1 MKLNHRFKVLGAL
14 LLLLSIAFPI
24 SRSCSPVRY
33 EDAAGKTIVPDKNGS
48 VPPDARVIE
57 NYDYVFT
64 SFNSTKT
71 DDWLKLS
78 IYIWPILVLGILAWK
93 RKGRIAL
100 AIRILEPL
108 FIGYSAYVVDVIATF
123 FTSGRAS
130 GAYIAFA
137 ALGIYTVGT
146 VWEDINAFR
155 DWRRARR

>member
-14 LLLLSIAFPI
+14 LLLVSLAFPI
-24 SRSCSPVRY
+24 ARSCSPVRY

-57 NYDYVFT
+57 NYNYVFEIT
-64 SFNSTKT
+64 STE
-71 DDWLKLS
+71 DRWKLWS
-78 IYIWPILVLGILAWK
+78 VFIWPILVLVILAWK
-93 RKGRIAL
+93 RKGIIAL
-100 AIRILEPL
+100 AIRVLEPL
-108 FIGYSAYVVDVIATF
+108 FIVGSGYSIDVISTL

-137 ALGIYTVGT
+137 ALGLYTVGT

-155 DWRRARR
+155 DWRKARL